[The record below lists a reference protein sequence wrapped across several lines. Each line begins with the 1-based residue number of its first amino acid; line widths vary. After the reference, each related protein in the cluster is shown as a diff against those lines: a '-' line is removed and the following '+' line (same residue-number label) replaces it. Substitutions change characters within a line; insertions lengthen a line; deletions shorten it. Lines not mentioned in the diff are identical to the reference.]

1 MDFRFSPG
9 ERRFRDDVRAFIRA
23 KLPPDIQKRAR
34 EQAWLHLP
42 KDDYL
47 RWTRILA
54 QRGWSAPNWPKEHG
68 GPGWT
73 AVQQYIFDE
82 ELMLADAP
90 PLLPFGIFMVGPVI
104 QAYGSEQQKRKWLPR
119 ILSAE
124 DWWCQG
130 YSEPG
135 SGSDLASLKTR
146 ALRGAD
152 GYRVTG
158 QKIWTSL
165 AHHADM
171 MFCLARTDPGAKAQE
186 GISFL
191 LLDMRQP
198 GVSVKPIVTIDGG
211 HSVNSVF
218 LDDAHV
224 PAENLVGREG
234 QGWTIAKY
242 LLGHERTKTAD
253 VGRCKR
259 RLAVLKEVADKEGL
273 GKDASFQRK
282 VAAIEADVLGH
293 ELSALRALAD
303 QAQGKPPG
311 AEASLLKLRGSEI
324 MQRLTVLATEALG
337 PLASIYE
344 NAGPGSNEEP
354 LIPEHG
360 IGLMENMLNYR
371 AASIYGGSNEIQR
384 NIIAKSVLGL

>member
-1 MDFRFSPG
+1 MDYRFSKA
-9 ERRFRDDVRAFIRA
+9 ERRFRDAVRAFLRER
-23 KLPPDIQKRAR
+23 LPPDIRKRAK
-34 EQAWLHLP
+34 ELAWLHLP
-42 KDDYL
+42 KDDFI

-54 QRGWSAPNWPKEHG
+54 EQGWSAPNWPKEFG
-68 GPGWT
+68 GPGWS
-73 AVQQYIFDE
+73 AARKYIFDE
-82 ELMLADAP
+82 EMTLADAP
-90 PLLPFGIFMVGPVI
+90 PLLPFGIYMVGPVI
-104 QAYGSEQQKRKWLPR
+104 QAFGTDAQKRHWLPR
-119 ILSAE
+119 ILDVR

-146 ALRGAD
+146 AVADGA

-171 MFCLARTDPGAKAQE
+171 MFCLARTDPSAKPQE

-198 GVSVKPIVTIDGG
+198 GVSVKPIVTLDGG

-218 LDDAHV
+218 LDDVFV
-224 PAENLVGREG
+224 PRENLVGREG
-234 QGWTIAKY
+234 QGWTIAKF
-242 LLGHERTKTAD
+242 LLGHERTMAAD

-259 RLAVLKEVADKEGL
+259 RLEVLKDVAAREGL
-273 GKDASFQRK
+273 DADPAFQRK
-282 VAAIEADVLGH
+282 IAAIEAEVKGH
-293 ELSALRALAD
+293 EISALRVLAE
-303 QAQGKPPG
+303 QTNGKPPG

-324 MQRLTVLATEALG
+324 MQRLTVLAVEALG
-337 PLASIYE
+337 PMASIYE
-344 NAGPGSNEEP
+344 MPTAGANEEP

-360 IGLMENMLNYR
+360 VGLMENMLNYR

-384 NIIAKSVLGL
+384 NIIAKMVLGL